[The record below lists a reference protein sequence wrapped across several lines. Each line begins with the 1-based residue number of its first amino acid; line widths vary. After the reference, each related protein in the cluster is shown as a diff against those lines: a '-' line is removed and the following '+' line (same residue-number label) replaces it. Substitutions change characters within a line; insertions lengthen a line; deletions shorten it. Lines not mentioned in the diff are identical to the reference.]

1 MPPPAAVARLRP
13 SGHALAA
20 LGLAVLLPFAAVL
33 AVGLGSAAIAPAD
46 TAGYLWA
53 ALTGG
58 TIDAD
63 ELTRYR
69 IVWQIRTPRVLLAA
83 LVGAG
88 LAAAG
93 TAMQALVRNP
103 LADPYILGV
112 SSGASVGAVAA
123 GLLGAGGL
131 AVTGGAFTG
140 AVGAAVVVYLA
151 AAGLAPLRL
160 VLTGVAISVG
170 LQAVM
175 SVLVY
180 LVPDGEATGT
190 ILFWTMGGF
199 GAATWDVIPVVAAV
213 VLGGIAV
220 LYRLRRG
227 LDVLSLGDETAGAL
241 GVDPRRLRL
250 ALFALT
256 AVMTGAMVA
265 VSGAIGFAGL
275 VVPHVARLL
284 TGVVHARVLVLAP
297 LLGAL
302 FMVVVDLAARTLAAP
317 RELPAG
323 VITALVGVPLFLAL
337 MHRRR

>member
-1 MPPPAAVARLRP
+1 MPPPAAGAARH
-13 SGHALAA
+13 GHTAAVLGFAA
-20 LGLAVLLPFAAVL
+20 LLPIAVVL
-33 AVGLGSAAIAPAD
+33 AVGLGSAAVAPAD
-46 TAGYLWA
+46 TAAYLWA

-58 TIDAD
+58 TVEAG

-131 AVTGGAFTG
+131 AVTGGAFAG

-175 SVLVY
+175 SLLVY

-199 GAATWDVIPVVAAV
+199 GAASWDVLPVVAV
-213 VLGGIAV
+213 VVAGGIAV
-220 LYRLRRG
+220 LYRLSRG

-241 GVDPRRLRL
+241 GVDVRGLRL
-250 ALFALT
+250 GLFALT
-256 AVMTGAMVA
+256 ALMTGAMVA

-297 LLGAL
+297 LLGAV
-302 FMVVVDLAARTLAAP
+302 FMVVVDLASRTVAAP
-317 RELPAG
+317 RELPVG
-323 VITALVGVPLFLAL
+323 VITALVGVPLFLVL